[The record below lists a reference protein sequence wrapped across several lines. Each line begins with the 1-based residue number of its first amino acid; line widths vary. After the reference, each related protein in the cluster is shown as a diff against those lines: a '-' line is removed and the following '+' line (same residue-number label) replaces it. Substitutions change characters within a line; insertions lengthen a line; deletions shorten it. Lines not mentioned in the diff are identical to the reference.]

1 MKKHILGIIV
11 SVLLCASLLA
21 VYTSAADITH
31 YNVTVKQS
39 LADFD
44 SGSDATVN
52 IEAGGNKW
60 GARWADATIGTENG
74 LDGTAHALSVKIA
87 EYSDGDGVVL
97 TGFECSLLGGSDTY
111 NNWTAGKYLIIRIR
125 NNTATPFNLTPALD
139 VNDGADGRVRIWVNG
154 AQQLLDSGFNTVD
167 TKNVYALCSDGV
179 SYGDRLCYT
188 TIPGSFDGWMLI
200 PMSDYAM
207 GVGDFECISNDS
219 FTDIDWT
226 QVMHFTCMVQ
236 DAGGANFTVDSVA
249 LADAAAEA
257 VTEAA
262 AVTETAA
269 ATADAAA
276 PAETAPATADFT
288 AVTMLIAGA
297 AVFTQYLLAR
307 AKAKNKD

>member
-1 MKKHILGIIV
+1 MKKHIISLLVFI
-11 SVLLCASLLA
+11 LLCASLLA
-21 VYTSAADITH
+21 VYSSAAEITH

-39 LADFD
+39 LADYD

-52 IEAGGNKW
+52 IEAGGSKW
-60 GARWADATIGTENG
+60 GARWADTTIGTENG

-87 EYSDGDGVVL
+87 EYSDGDGVIL

-111 NNWTAGKYLIIRIR
+111 NSWTAGKNLIIRIR

-154 AQQLLDSGFNTVD
+154 AQQLLDTGFNTVD

-179 SYGDRLCYT
+179 SYSDRLCYT

-200 PMSDYAM
+200 PLSDYAM

-219 FTDIDWT
+219 FTNIDWT

-236 DAGGANFTVDSVA
+236 DASNANFTVDSVA

-262 AVTETAA
+262 AIAETEAA
-269 ATADAAA
+269 AADA

-288 AVTMLIAGA
+288 AITMLIIAGA
-297 AVFTQYLLAR
+297 AVFTQYLLTQ

>member
-1 MKKHILGIIV
+1 MKKHIFGILV

-21 VYTSAADITH
+21 VYSSAADITR
-31 YNVTVKQS
+31 YDVTVKQS

-74 LDGTAHALSVKIA
+74 LDGTTHALSVKIA
-87 EYSDGDGVVL
+87 EYSDGDGIVL

-111 NNWTAGKYLIIRIR
+111 NDWTAGKYLLIRIR
-125 NNTATPFNLTPALD
+125 NNTETPFNFTPALD

-154 AQQLLDSGFNTVD
+154 AQQLLDTGFNTVD
-167 TKNVYALCSDGV
+167 TKNVYALCSDGA

-249 LADAAAEA
+249 LADAAIEA
-257 VTEAA
+257 VTEAPPVAEAEA
-262 AVTETAA
+262 AAAETAA
-269 ATADAAA
+269 PT
-276 PAETAPATADFT
+276 ETAPATADFT

-297 AVFTQYLLAR
+297 AVFALLTR
-307 AKAKNKD
+307 AKNKNKD